1 MSRLSRWIRSFSE
14 QRIRRSRIEASRRLE
29 FFETATG
36 RWWLPPL
43 DSDPVISTMRRGGIF
58 DADVVAEAELHIR
71 SGSTVLD
78 LGSNFGQMAVL
89 FSRMTGPSGIVHAF
103 EADPFICQA
112 LRKNIEANDAKNVVV
127 HEAAVW
133 HMDGR
138 PLFYPEQDLVRFG
151 ALGSYGIDPNATT
164 GRTVPSI
171 TIDSLNLPVDIS
183 FMKIDVQGSDLY
195 AMMGAER
202 TISQNRMPILFEF
215 ESLLQDDFGT
225 TFADY
230 EALIEKM
237 RYRISKKIG
246 EYDYLITPISA

>member
-14 QRIRRSRIEASRRLE
+14 QRVRRSRIEASRRLE
-29 FFETATG
+29 LFETTTG
-36 RWWLPPL
+36 RWWLPAL
-43 DSDPVISTMRRGGIF
+43 DSDPVISTIRRGDIF

-71 SGSTVLD
+71 PGSTVLD

-89 FSRMTGPSGIVHAF
+89 FSRMTGPTGVVHAF

-112 LRKNIEANDAKNVVV
+112 LRKNVEANDAKNVIV

-138 PLFYPEQDLVRFG
+138 SLFYPEQDLVRFG
-151 ALGSYGIDPNATT
+151 ALGSYGIDPNATK

-171 TIDSLNLPVDIS
+171 TIDSLNLPANIS
-183 FMKIDVQGSDLY
+183 FMKIDIQGSDLY

-237 RYRISKKIG
+237 RYQISKKIG
-246 EYDYLITPISA
+246 EYDYLITPISV